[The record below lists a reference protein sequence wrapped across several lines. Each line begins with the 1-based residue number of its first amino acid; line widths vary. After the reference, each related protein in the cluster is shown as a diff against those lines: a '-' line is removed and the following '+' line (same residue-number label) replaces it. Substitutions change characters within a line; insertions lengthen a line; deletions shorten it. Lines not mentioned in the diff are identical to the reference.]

1 MDKKSIGKGT
11 FDISPRKEFFDDT
24 KEKRQSLPRQKRKY
38 NRTFR
43 ITDEEGIC
51 KTYSM
56 DKRVSYADFICWPR
70 DIQIKY
76 LTDIVNRYPS
86 ITVAAIAN
94 MMNCCYKTFRKIN
107 INLGNIIPIGKS
119 GSPYRTTKENIDQFY
134 KDFGVECVGGE
145 CKNSVKKEEK
155 ENDSIHINSMSME
168 VSFNIDAD
176 DIVKVLKDHGF
187 TGEVTITIKKN
198 IGN

>member
-11 FDISPRKEFFDDT
+11 FDINPRNEFFEDT

-43 ITDEEGIC
+43 ITDEEGVV

-56 DKRVSYADFICWPR
+56 DKRVLYADFARWPK

-76 LTDIVNRYPS
+76 LTNIINKYPS
-86 ITVAAIAN
+86 VTCTAAAN
-94 MMNCCYKTFRKIN
+94 MLRCSYKTFRKIN
-107 INLGNIIPIGKS
+107 INLGGIIPNGKS
-119 GSPYRTTKENIDQFY
+119 GNPFKTSKENIEQFY
-134 KDFGVECVGGE
+134 KDFGVEE
-145 CKNSVKKEEK
+145 HMNSVKKK
-155 ENDSIHINSMSME
+155 ANDSIHINSMSME
-168 VSFNIDAD
+168 VSFNIDTD
-176 DIVKVLKDHGF
+176 DIVKVLKNHGF

>member
-1 MDKKSIGKGT
+1 MDNKTIGKGT
-11 FDISPRKEFFDDT
+11 FDITPREEFFEDT

-43 ITDEEGIC
+43 ITDEEGVV

-56 DKRVSYADFICWPR
+56 DKKVSYADFIHWPK

-76 LTDIVNRYPS
+76 LTGIINRYPS
-86 ITVAAIAN
+86 VTVAAIAN
-94 MMNCCYKTFRKIN
+94 MMCCSHKTFRKIN
-107 INLGNIIPIGKS
+107 IDLGNIIPIGKS
-119 GSPYRTTKENIDQFY
+119 GNPYKTSKENIEKFY
-134 KDFGVECVGGE
+134 KDFGVEY
-145 CKNSVKKEEK
+145 KNSVKKEEK
-155 ENDSIHINSMSME
+155 ENDSTHINSISME
-168 VSFNIDAD
+168 VSFNIDTD
-176 DIVKVLKDHGF
+176 DIVKVLKNHGF

>member
-11 FDISPRKEFFDDT
+11 FDITPREEFFEDT

-43 ITDEEGIC
+43 ITDEEGVV

-56 DKRVSYADFICWPR
+56 DKKVSYADFIHWPK

-76 LTDIVNRYPS
+76 LTNIINKYPS
-86 ITVAAIAN
+86 VTVAVIAN
-94 MMNCCYKTFRKIN
+94 MMHCCYKTFYKIN
-107 INLGNIIPIGKS
+107 IDLGNIIPIGKS
-119 GSPYRTTKENIDQFY
+119 GNPYKTSKENIEQFY
-134 KDFGVECVGGE
+134 KDFGVEY
-145 CKNSVKKEEK
+145 KNSVKKEEK
-155 ENDSIHINSMSME
+155 ENDSIHINSISME
-168 VSFNIDAD
+168 VSFNIDTD
-176 DIVKVLKDHGF
+176 DIVKVLKSHGF

-198 IGN
+198 IRN

>member
-11 FDISPRKEFFDDT
+11 FDINPREEFFEDT
-24 KEKRQSLPRQKRKY
+24 KEKRQSLPHQKRKY

-43 ITDEEGIC
+43 ITDEEGIV

-56 DKRVSYADFICWPR
+56 DKKVSYADFIHWPK

-76 LTDIVNRYPS
+76 LTNIINKYPS
-86 ITVAAIAN
+86 VTVAVIAN
-94 MMNCCYKTFRKIN
+94 MMHCCYKTFYNIN
-107 INLGNIIPIGKS
+107 IDLGNIIPIGKS
-119 GSPYRTTKENIDQFY
+119 GNPYKTSKENIEQFY
-134 KDFGVECVGGE
+134 KDFGVEY
-145 CKNSVKKEEK
+145 KNSVKKEEK
-155 ENDSIHINSMSME
+155 ENDSTHINSISME
-168 VSFNIDAD
+168 VSLNIDTD
-176 DIVKVLKDHGF
+176 DIVKVLKNHGF

>member
-11 FDISPRKEFFDDT
+11 FDINPREEFFEDT

-43 ITDEEGIC
+43 ITDEEGVV

-56 DKRVSYADFICWPR
+56 DRKVSYADFIHWPK

-76 LTDIVNRYPS
+76 LTDIINKYPS
-86 ITVAAIAN
+86 VTVASIAN
-94 MMNCCYKTFRKIN
+94 MMCCSYKTFRKIN
-107 INLGNIIPIGKS
+107 INLGNIIPIGKF
-119 GSPYRTTKENIDQFY
+119 GSPYKTSRENIEQFY
-134 KDFGVECVGGE
+134 KDFGVEY
-145 CKNSVKKEEK
+145 KNSVKKEEK
-155 ENDSIHINSMSME
+155 ANGTIHINSMSME
-168 VSFNIDAD
+168 VSFNIDTD
-176 DIVKVLKDHGF
+176 DIVKVLKNHGF

-198 IGN
+198 IDN

>member
-1 MDKKSIGKGT
+1 MDNKTICKGT
-11 FDISPRKEFFDDT
+11 FDITPREEFFEDT

-43 ITDEEGIC
+43 ITDEEGVV

-56 DKRVSYADFICWPR
+56 DKKVSYADFIHWPK

-76 LTDIVNRYPS
+76 LTNIINKYHSV
-86 ITVAAIAN
+86 TVAAIAN
-94 MMNCCYKTFRKIN
+94 MMCCSHKTFRKIN
-107 INLGNIIPIGKS
+107 IDLGNIIPIGKS
-119 GSPYRTTKENIDQFY
+119 GNPYKTSKENIEQFY
-134 KDFGVECVGGE
+134 KDFGVEY
-145 CKNSVKKEEK
+145 KNSVKKEEK
-155 ENDSIHINSMSME
+155 ENDSTHINSISME
-168 VSFNIDAD
+168 VSFNIDTD
-176 DIVKVLKDHGF
+176 DIVKVLKNHGF